1 MPLEKQKQNLALI
14 PLCRFARS
22 GHYSQAYLSLLVQ
35 RKKLKAKRIGRNF
48 YTTQEWFNDYL
59 VKHSRKHGVAMSG
72 TVVEPS
78 NQFAKNFTKAKK
90 KVSSGLF
97 GFSFFV
103 GQKVGKAKAETVK
116 KVGLKP
122 WVGRLVIFSWF
133 LLILSIYLVRYSPA
147 TADKII
153 YLSGRAY
160 LAPGQA
166 IINLAD
172 DIKPSKLIGSYRLDT
187 APARAEK

>member
-14 PLCRFARS
+14 PLSRFAR
-22 GHYSQAYLSLLVQ
+22 GGLYSQAYLSLLVQ
-35 RKKLKAKRIGRNF
+35 RKKLRAKRIGRNY
-48 YTTQEWFNDYL
+48 YTTKEWFDDYL
-59 VKHSRKHGVAMSG
+59 IKHSRKQGLASKQTKLIV
-72 TVVEPS
+72 
-78 NQFAKNFTKAKK
+78 KKFTKAKK

-103 GQKVGKAKAETVK
+103 GQKVGRAKAETVE

-133 LLILSIYLVRYSPA
+133 LLILSIYLVRYSPV

-153 YLSGRAY
+153 YYSARAF
-160 LAPGQA
+160 LAPGEK
-166 IINLAD
+166 IISLVD
-172 DIKPSKLIGSYRLDT
+172 YIKPNEIIGSYRLDVG
-187 APARAEK
+187 AARADK